1 MTGRCPVGAGHDVLL
16 PEEPVGN
23 VDLGGTVFRGAF
35 FLQDVGEGDGEEGLL
50 GKGFLPGGVGVDVRE
65 DEDLSAFEHVQAVSE
80 LSFAAGSQPDELGAE
95 GAADDGGLLGFNQ
108 ADKGIGVPDKQML
121 SEETLADVPVFRQEA
136 LLLETGVDPIH
147 RDADVFDAM
156 AGDGV
161 VLDDLAGADAALEVY
176 LVEDGG
182 AVPGDSQAVAVHEH
196 PDGIVVKDA
205 VEKGEEVTD
214 GIQADGPL
222 HEVFRE
228 EVRGRW
234 NAVPFFAEPGRCLPP
249 VFTLRTGLRMLLEVL
264 GRGEMVAAGRLV
276 VTAAYG
282 LVYEVVGVIDI
293 GRETVG
299 PFALGTAE
307 SGGFPGVFCEVIAV
321 LHTQSTL

>member
-1 MTGRCPVGAGHDVLL
+1 MTVLAQ
-16 PEEPVGN
+16 EPVGN
-23 VDLGGTVFRGAF
+23 VNLGGTVFRGAF
-35 FLQDVGEGDGEEGLL
+35 FLQDVGEGDGEKGLL
-50 GKGFLPGGVGVDVRE
+50 GEGFLPGGEGVDVRE
-65 DEDLSAFEHVQAVSE
+65 DEDLSALEHVQAVSE
-80 LSFAAGSQPDELGAE
+80 LGLAAGGQPDELGAE

-108 ADKGIGVPDKQML
+108 ADKGIGVLSQQVL
-121 SEETLADVPVFRQEA
+121 SEEALADVPALRQEA
-136 LLLETGVDPIH
+136 LLLKAGVDPVY
-147 RDADVFDAM
+147 RDAGVFDAV
-156 AGDGV
+156 AGLGV
-161 VLDDLAGADAALEVY
+161 ILDDLAGADAAQEVY

-196 PDGIVVKDA
+196 LDGIGVKDA

-234 NAVPFFAEPGRCLPP
+234 NAVPFFAEPGGCLPP
-249 VFTLRTGLRMLLEVL
+249 VFTLRTSLRMLLEVL

-307 SGGFPGVFCEVIAV
+307 SGGFPGVFGKVIAV
-321 LHTQSTL
+321 LHTQSSL